1 MTPPAATSGRPFRV
15 RFAPSPTGY
24 FHVGG
29 ARTALFNAI
38 LARQAAE
45 RDGNGVFVLRIEDTD
60 EARNRP
66 EWTEGIISA
75 LAWIGIDPGTYEGP
89 HFQST
94 FAGEHEAAAKRLF
107 EQGDAYY
114 CDCTQEVVRERV
126 GPNKGYDG
134 FCRDRELAAAD
145 GRPLRFKVP
154 RPGSTTVIDLIRGEP
169 VFDHD
174 TIEDFVLLRG
184 NGTVMFLLANV
195 VDDMAM
201 NISHVIRAEEHL
213 PNTPKQQL
221 IWRALGAEPPV
232 WAHVPLLVNEK
243 RQKLSKRRDPV
254 AMEMY
259 REQGYLADA
268 MKNYLMLLGWN
279 PPGEAEIV
287 PWPLIQDSFRLEDV
301 NSSPAF
307 FDVRKLRAFNAEY
320 IRALPVESFTAACLP
335 WLTGERATWPVESFD
350 PSAWARMA
358 ALVQTR
364 VEVLGDVPA
373 LVEFLFKDIELPLG
387 LPPMQAASVSTAQE
401 PVRLSYDGLAKLIN
415 DKSAVKMLT
424 GVIAAYGSC
433 DEWSADVLKDRLEG
447 VGRGLGLKP
456 GKAQA
461 PIRLAVTARSVGPP
475 LYDSLEVLK
484 KDRTIERLENLR
496 RVLLDPPSPVDL
508 ASAEAMSSDSTSW
521 PQ

>member
-1 MTPPAATSGRPFRV
+1 MTAATSGRPFRV

-29 ARTALFNAI
+29 ARTALYNAI

-45 RDGNGVFVLRIEDTD
+45 RDGSGVFVLRIEDTD

-75 LAWIGIDPGTYEGP
+75 LAWIGIEPGTYEGP

-134 FCRDRELAAAD
+134 FCRERGLAAAD

-201 NISHVIRAEEHL
+201 QISHVIRAEEHL

-221 IWRALGAEPPV
+221 LWQALGGSPPT

-254 AMEMY
+254 AVEMY

-287 PWPLIQDSFRLEDV
+287 PWSLVQDSFRLEDV

-307 FDVRKLRAFNAEY
+307 FDVKKLRAFNAEY

-335 WLTGERATWPVESFD
+335 WLTGDRAPWPVERFD

-373 LVEFLFKDIELPLG
+373 LVEFLFVDVEPNADDWAKVMKDPATE
-387 LPPMQAASVSTAQE
+387 
-401 PVRLSYDGLAKLIN
+401 
-415 DKSAVKMLT
+415 MLD
-424 GVIAAYGSC
+424 GVIAAYESC
-433 DEWSADVLKDRLEG
+433 PWSAEVMKGELES
-447 VGRGLGLKP
+447 VGAALGLKP

-461 PIRLAVTARSVGPP
+461 PARLAVTGRTVGPP
-475 LYDSLEVLK
+475 LYDSLEVLGR
-484 KDRTIERLENLR
+484 DRALARLRAARAKL
-496 RVLLDPPSPVDL
+496 
-508 ASAEAMSSDSTSW
+508 
-521 PQ
+521 

>member
-1 MTPPAATSGRPFRV
+1 MTAATSGRPFRV

-29 ARTALFNAI
+29 ARTALYNAI

-75 LAWIGIDPGTYEGP
+75 LAWIGIEPGTYEGP

-94 FAGEHEAAAKRLF
+94 FAGEHQAAAKRLF

-134 FCRDRELAAAD
+134 FCRDRALAAAD
-145 GRPLRFKVP
+145 GRPLRFKVS

-201 NISHVIRAEEHL
+201 QISHVIRAEEHL

-221 IWRALGAEPPV
+221 LWQALGAEPPV

-254 AMEMY
+254 AVEMY

-287 PWPLIQDSFRLEDV
+287 PWSLVQDSFRLEDV

-307 FDVRKLRAFNAEY
+307 FDVKKLRAFNAEY

-335 WLTGERATWPVESFD
+335 WLTGERATWPVERFD

-364 VEVLGDVPA
+364 VEVLEDVPA
-373 LVEFLFKDIELPLG
+373 LVEFLFVDVEPNADDWAKVMKD
-387 LPPMQAASVSTAQE
+387 
-401 PVRLSYDGLAKLIN
+401 LATE
-415 DKSAVKMLT
+415 MLD
-424 GVIAAYGSC
+424 GVIAAYESC
-433 DEWSADVLKDRLEG
+433 PWSAEVLKGELES
-447 VGRGLGLKP
+447 VGAALGLKP

-461 PIRLAVTARSVGPP
+461 PARLAVTGRTVGPP
-475 LYDSLEVLK
+475 LYDSLEVLGR
-484 KDRTIERLENLR
+484 DRALARLRAARAKL
-496 RVLLDPPSPVDL
+496 
-508 ASAEAMSSDSTSW
+508 
-521 PQ
+521 

>member
-1 MTPPAATSGRPFRV
+1 MTAATSGRPFRV

-29 ARTALFNAI
+29 ARTALYNAI

-45 RDGNGVFVLRIEDTD
+45 RDGSGVFVLRIEDTD

-75 LAWIGIDPGTYEGP
+75 LAWIGIEPGTYEGP

-94 FAGEHEAAAKRLF
+94 FAGDHDAAAKRLF
-107 EQGDAYY
+107 EQGDAYH
-114 CDCTQEVVRERV
+114 CDCTQEVVRERA

-134 FCRDRELAAAD
+134 FCRDRALAAAD
-145 GRPLRFKVP
+145 GRPLRFRVP

-201 NISHVIRAEEHL
+201 QISHVIRAEEHL

-221 IWRALGAEPPV
+221 LWQALGASPPT

-254 AMEMY
+254 AVEMY

-287 PWPLIQDSFRLEDV
+287 PWSLVQDSFRLEDV

-307 FDVRKLRAFNAEY
+307 FDVKKLRAFNAEY

-335 WLTGERATWPVESFD
+335 WLTGDRAPWPVERFD

-373 LVEFLFKDIELPLG
+373 LVEFLFVDVEPNADDWAKVMKDPATE
-387 LPPMQAASVSTAQE
+387 
-401 PVRLSYDGLAKLIN
+401 
-415 DKSAVKMLT
+415 MLD
-424 GVIAAYGSC
+424 GVIAAYESC
-433 DEWSADVLKDRLEG
+433 PWSAEVMKGELES
-447 VGRGLGLKP
+447 VGAALGLKP

-461 PIRLAVTARSVGPP
+461 PARLAVTGRTVGPP
-475 LYDSLEVLK
+475 LYDSLEVLGR
-484 KDRTIERLENLR
+484 DRALARLRAARAKL
-496 RVLLDPPSPVDL
+496 
-508 ASAEAMSSDSTSW
+508 
-521 PQ
+521 

>member
-1 MTPPAATSGRPFRV
+1 MSSRPFRV

-29 ARTALFNAI
+29 ARTALYNWI
-38 LARQAAE
+38 LAQQH
-45 RDGNGVFVLRIEDTD
+45 NGTFVLRVEDTD

-75 LAWIGIDPGTYEGP
+75 LEWIGVAPGTYEGP
-89 HFQST
+89 HFQSEYAASHADA
-94 FAGEHEAAAKRLF
+94 AGKLYAD
-107 EQGDAYY
+107 GNAYY

-134 FCRDRELAAAD
+134 FCRERGLGPAE

-221 IWRALGAEPPV
+221 LWLALGAEPPI

-259 REQGYLADA
+259 RDEGYLAEA

-279 PPGEAEIV
+279 PPGDAEIV
-287 PWPLIQDSFRLEDV
+287 PWSLIEDSFSLEAV

-307 FDVRKLRAFNAEY
+307 FDVKKLRAFNGEY
-320 IRALPVESFTAACLP
+320 IRALSTAAFTEACRP
-335 WLTGERATWPVESFD
+335 WLTGDKAPWSVERFD
-350 PSAWARMA
+350 PSAWERMA
-358 ALVQTR
+358 PLVQTR

-373 LVEFLFKDIELPLG
+373 LVDFLFVEPTRDDAAWAKAMADPGRALLDDAIDVYEALDPWTADALKAELELIG
-387 LPPMQAASVSTAQE
+387 
-401 PVRLSYDGLAKLIN
+401 AKH
-415 DKSAVKMLT
+415 
-424 GVIAAYGSC
+424 
-433 DEWSADVLKDRLEG
+433 
-447 VGRGLGLKP
+447 GLKL

-461 PIRLAVTARSVGPP
+461 PVRVAVTGRAVGPP
-475 LYDSLEVLK
+475 LFEALEVLGR
-484 KDRTIERLENLR
+484 DTTVRRLRAAREQL
-496 RVLLDPPSPVDL
+496 
-508 ASAEAMSSDSTSW
+508 
-521 PQ
+521 

>member
-1 MTPPAATSGRPFRV
+1 MPDRPFRV

-29 ARTALFNAI
+29 ARTALYNAI

-45 RDGNGVFVLRIEDTD
+45 RQGSGVFVLRIEDTD

-75 LAWIGIDPGTYEGP
+75 LAWIGIAPGTYEGP
-89 HFQST
+89 HFQSEY
-94 FAGEHEAAAKRLF
+94 AADHLAAAERLF

-114 CDCTQEVVRERV
+114 CDCTQDAVRERV

-134 FCRDRELAAAD
+134 FCRDRGLAGAE

-154 RPGSTTVIDLIRGEP
+154 RPGSTTVVDLIRGEP

-174 TIEDFVLLRG
+174 IIEDFVLLRG

-201 NISHVIRAEEHL
+201 QISHVIRAEEHL

-221 IWRALGAEPPV
+221 VWQALGVESPV

-254 AMEMY
+254 AVEMY
-259 REQGYLADA
+259 RDEGYLPDA

-279 PPGEAEIV
+279 PPGDAEIV
-287 PWPLIQDSFRLEDV
+287 PWSLIQESFRLEDV

-307 FDVRKLRAFNAEY
+307 FDVKKLRAFNADY
-320 IRALPVESFTAACLP
+320 IRAMTADDFTAACEP
-335 WLTGERATWPVESFD
+335 WLTGAKASWPVEQFD
-350 PSAWARMA
+350 PVVWAHMA
-358 ALVQTR
+358 PLVQTR

-373 LVEFLFKDIELPLG
+373 MVEFLFVDVEPGADDWAKVMTDP
-387 LPPMQAASVSTAQE
+387 AAA
-401 PVRLSYDGLAKLIN
+401 
-415 DKSAVKMLT
+415 MLD

-433 DEWSADVLKDRLEG
+433 AWQAEVLKSELEA
-447 VGRGLGLKP
+447 VGATLGLKP

-461 PIRLAVTARSVGPP
+461 PARLAVTGRSVGPP
-475 LYDSLEVLK
+475 LYDSLEVLGR
-484 KDRTIERLENLR
+484 D
-496 RVLLDPPSPVDL
+496 RVLARLQAARARL
-508 ASAEAMSSDSTSW
+508 
-521 PQ
+521 

>member
-1 MTPPAATSGRPFRV
+1 MSSRPFRV

-29 ARTALFNAI
+29 ARTALYNWI
-38 LARQAAE
+38 LAQQHH
-45 RDGNGVFVLRIEDTD
+45 GTFVLRVEDTD

-66 EWTEGIISA
+66 EWTDGIISA
-75 LAWIGIDPGTYEGP
+75 LEWIGVARGTYEGP
-89 HFQST
+89 HFQSEYAASHIDA
-94 FAGEHEAAAKRLF
+94 AGKLYAD
-107 EQGDAYY
+107 GNAYY
-114 CDCTQEVVRERV
+114 CDCTQEVVRQRV

-134 FCRDRELAAAD
+134 FCRQRGLGPAE

-154 RPGSTTVIDLIRGEP
+154 RPGRTTVVDLIRGEP

-221 IWRALGAEPPV
+221 LWLSLGAEPPI

-259 REQGYLADA
+259 RDEGYLAEA

-279 PPGEAEIV
+279 PPGDAEIV
-287 PWPLIQDSFRLEDV
+287 PWSLIELSFKLEDV

-307 FDVRKLRAFNAEY
+307 FDVRKLRAFNGEY
-320 IRALPVESFTAACLP
+320 IRALTVEQFTEACQP
-335 WLTGERATWPVESFD
+335 WLTGAKALWPVERFD
-350 PSAWARMA
+350 PAAWATMA
-358 ALVQTR
+358 PLVQTR
-364 VEVLGDVPA
+364 VEVLGDVPGM
-373 LVEFLFKDIELPLG
+373 VDFIFG
-387 LPPMQAASVSTAQE
+387 E
-401 PVRLSYDGLAKLIN
+401 PVVDPAAWAKATAAPAPALLDDVI
-415 DKSAVKMLT
+415 DTYEAIPSWTADALKSELE
-424 GVIAAYGSC
+424 VIGT
-433 DEWSADVLKDRLEG
+433 RH
-447 VGRGLGLKP
+447 GLKL

-461 PIRLAVTARSVGPP
+461 PVRVAVTGRSVGPP
-475 LYDSLEVLK
+475 LFESLEVLGH
-484 KDRTIERLENLR
+484 DRTLARLR
-496 RVLLDPPSPVDL
+496 AARVQL
-508 ASAEAMSSDSTSW
+508 
-521 PQ
+521 